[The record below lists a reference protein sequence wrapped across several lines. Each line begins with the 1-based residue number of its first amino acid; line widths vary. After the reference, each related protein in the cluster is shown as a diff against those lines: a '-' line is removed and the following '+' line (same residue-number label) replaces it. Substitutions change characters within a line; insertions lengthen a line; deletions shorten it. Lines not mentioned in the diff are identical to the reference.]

1 MEVQARVD
9 ESSVG
14 IQAQPEST
22 TIGVQGSLPVQCVS
36 KEIQVVPS
44 AHEPVDEDL
53 LEQTLERLDEV
64 AMRLGFDI
72 GHFLTL
78 FTAAV
83 FR

>member
-1 MEVQARVD
+1 MSPYTLMFKQITHKVH
-9 ESSVG
+9 
-14 IQAQPEST
+14 
-22 TIGVQGSLPVQCVS
+22 CVS